1 MMAQQTKARMA
12 VRGCRRPWRLRG
24 SGISAKKE
32 SRLLPSD
39 ASMLRLRAA
48 VQRKA
53 GYRRHGRFSYPPN
66 VKLSTALLHQRLVR
80 AWVRRR
86 FRARRRTRHPGMGTL
101 SFPVSRLTARI
112 KNKGTRRGEPKG

>member
-53 GYRRHGRFSYPPN
+53 GCRRLGRFSYPPS
-66 VKLSTALLHQRLVR
+66 VKLSTAVGADLTRVNKVLTLHPHHG
-80 AWVRRR
+80 
-86 FRARRRTRHPGMGTL
+86 F
-101 SFPVSRLTARI
+101 STAPPCPPE
-112 KNKGTRRGEPKG
+112 TQPAPL